1 MIKSDVNQIYA
12 FFGKELSD
20 MSNMIATRD
29 AYGETLAELGEE
41 NAAIVAL
48 DADLSGSTKTSLF
61 AKKFPNRFFNMGI
74 AEANMMATA
83 AGLAAVGK
91 IPFASTF
98 AIFAV
103 GRAWEQV
110 RQSIAYPKAN
120 VKIVATH
127 GGVTVGED
135 GGSHQSVEDIAIMRA
150 VPNMTVI
157 VPADGV
163 ETRGAVRAAA
173 AYKGPVYIRLGRNK
187 VPTVFPAD
195 HEFRIGKGNEV
206 HAGNDLTFVTTG
218 LMTAPAI
225 SAAES
230 LAKEGI
236 SARVVHIATI
246 KPLDNEI
253 LVKAARETGAIVTAE
268 EHSIIGG
275 LGGAVAE
282 LLMEEYPV
290 PVVRVGVRDRFGT
303 SGKAEELLKY
313 FGLTAEDLVEA
324 AREAIRKK

>member
-1 MIKSDVNQIYA
+1 MS
-12 FFGKELSD
+12 
-20 MSNMIATRD
+20 SNMIATRD
-29 AYGETLAELGEE
+29 AYGETLAELGAE
-41 NAAIVAL
+41 NGDIVAL
-48 DADLSGSTKTSLF
+48 DADLSGSTKTGVF
-61 AKKFPNRFFNMGI
+61 AKKFPERFFNMGI
-74 AEANMMATA
+74 AEANMVGTA

-91 IPFASTF
+91 IPFVSTF

-110 RQSIAYPKAN
+110 RQSVAYPKAN

-163 ETRGAVRAAA
+163 ETRGAIRAAA
-173 AYKGPVYIRLGRNK
+173 ACKGPVYVRLGRNK
-187 VPTVFPAD
+187 VPTIFPPE
-195 HEFRIGKGNEV
+195 HRFEIGKGCELRP
-206 HAGNDLTFVTTG
+206 GTDLTLVTTG
-218 LMTAPAI
+218 LMTAPALA
-225 SAAES
+225 AAEL

-236 SARVVHIATI
+236 SARVVHIGTI
-246 KPLDNEI
+246 KPLDQEI
-253 LVKAARETGAIVTAE
+253 ILKAARETGAIVTAE

-282 LLMEEYPV
+282 LLGEEHPV
-290 PVVRVGVRDRFGT
+290 PVRRVGVRDRFGT

-313 FGLTAEDLVEA
+313 FGLTPEDLAEA
-324 AREAIRKK
+324 AREVLARKRV